1 MTTSDNSELMQGILK
16 LLDLSGMEE
25 DEKTM
30 WKVLVPNMERAELDK
45 FKDILE
51 KEVQTMTELYRK
63 ALKK

>member
-1 MTTSDNSELMQGILK
+1 MKQDNSELMQTILK

-30 WKVLVPNMERAELDK
+30 WKVLIPSMEKAELDK
-45 FKDILE
+45 FKDLLDR
-51 KEVQTMTELYRK
+51 EVTTMTDLYLK